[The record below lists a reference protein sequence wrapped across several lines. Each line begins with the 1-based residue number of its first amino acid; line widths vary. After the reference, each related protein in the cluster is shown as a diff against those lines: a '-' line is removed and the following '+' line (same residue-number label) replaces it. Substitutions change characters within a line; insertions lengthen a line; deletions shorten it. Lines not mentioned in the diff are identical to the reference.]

1 MEQIDMDKHVFCIT
15 AYKDFQQLSTLLSRL
30 TRGVADAMFI
40 LTSVYGYP
48 RILRKHGVVRIMSR

>member
-15 AYKDFQQLSTLLSRL
+15 AYKDFQQLSALLFRL

-40 LTSVYGYP
+40 GASGHHRSPQKTPYGHL
-48 RILRKHGVVRIMSR
+48 LR